1 MEDRQIVGLYFAR
14 TDQAI
19 AETER
24 KYGAY
29 CRSIAKNV
37 LQSDRDADECVS
49 DVYLAA
55 WNSIPPQRPQSL
67 AAYVGKLTR
76 RKAIDRL
83 RARSSLK
90 RGGGTVGGSMEEL
103 DECIP
108 AADRVEDAVLRRELG
123 EAVRGFVG
131 RLGETERNVFLLRYW
146 YVCPVAEIAQ
156 RLGFTQSKVK
166 SMLLRTRKKLRA
178 FLEKEALA

>member
-55 WNSIPPQRPQSL
+55 WNSIPPRDPNPWRP
-67 AAYVGKLTR
+67 T
-76 RKAIDRL
+76 
-83 RARSSLK
+83 
-90 RGGGTVGGSMEEL
+90 
-103 DECIP
+103 
-108 AADRVEDAVLRRELG
+108 
-123 EAVRGFVG
+123 
-131 RLGETERNVFLLRYW
+131 
-146 YVCPVAEIAQ
+146 
-156 RLGFTQSKVK
+156 
-166 SMLLRTRKKLRA
+166 
-178 FLEKEALA
+178 